1 MNLPNEIIN
10 IIFSFKESPLSNKLF
25 KEILLSYNSFINGQT
40 YCNSQSYCKSTF
52 YIYFFR
58 LWLPIWKRWPENY
71 PKLLAM
77 K

>member
-10 IIFSFKESPLSNKLF
+10 IIFSFKETPLSNKLL
-25 KEILLSYNSFINGQT
+25 KEIISSYLYFIEIHPYRLCSF
-40 YCNSQSYCKSTF
+40 KS
-52 YIYFFR
+52 YFFR
-58 LWLPIWKRWPENY
+58 LWLPIWKLWPENY